1 MASTMTE
8 AERAVNEITSQRA
21 VFDRQ
26 YDELLE
32 WANAY
37 DNASISAKK
46 MIVSQMIERVDVSRG
61 YHLQIKFRISVEQL
75 IYSMDTVEKLKASA

>member
-1 MASTMTE
+1 MTE
-8 AERAVNEITSQRA
+8 TEKEANELSSQRA
-21 VFDRQ
+21 VFDHQ

-37 DNASISAKK
+37 DKASISAKK
-46 MIVSQMIERVDVSRG
+46 MIVSNMIERVDVSRG

-75 IYSMDTVEKLKASA
+75 IYSMDAVERLKASA